1 MTTEMTTDLTMLA
14 WSAALC
20 VLMWIP
26 YILARIGAW
35 GLVNAVG
42 YPDSPPDVP
51 EWSARM
57 QKAHYNLVENLV
69 PFAALVL
76 VASAAGVNNET
87 TALGAT
93 IFFWARVAH
102 AVVYTF
108 GIPWVRTLVF
118 AASIVGMAMIFF
130 VIVGA

>member
-1 MTTEMTTDLTMLA
+1 MTTDLMMLA
-14 WSAALC
+14 LSAALC
-20 VLMWIP
+20 ALMWVP

-42 YPDSPPDVP
+42 YPESPPDVP
-51 EWSARM
+51 DWSARTKM
-57 QKAHYNLVENLV
+57 AHSNLVENLV

-76 VASAAGVNNET
+76 VAQVGGMANEA

-102 AVVYTF
+102 AVAYTF
-108 GIPWVRTLVF
+108 AIPWVRTLTFF
-118 AASIVGMAMIFF
+118 AGFVGMVMIFLEIVGL
-130 VIVGA
+130 